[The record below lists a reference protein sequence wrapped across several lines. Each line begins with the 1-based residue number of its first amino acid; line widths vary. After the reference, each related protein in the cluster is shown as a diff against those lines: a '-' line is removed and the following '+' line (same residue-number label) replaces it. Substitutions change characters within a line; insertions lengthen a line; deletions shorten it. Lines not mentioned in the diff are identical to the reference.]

1 MTLNR
6 VAVGDRKR
14 IIRCQADESLR
25 HRTEALGLVPGEMV
39 RVISENDGAL
49 IVEVKNSRLALGH
62 DMAGCLTVM

>member
-1 MTLNR
+1 
-6 VAVGDRKR
+6 
-14 IIRCQADESLR
+14 
-25 HRTEALGLVPGEMV
+25 MV